1 MRNTG
6 HRLGASGTNLE
17 NTIEGLKNSL
27 ENHPGRRFRY
37 WEFDVRESSE
47 GSLFVFHDDHIRVGG
62 SLVETHTMNFGQIY
76 EAGLAMGRE
85 IPLFSEVCR
94 FLGDLDHAVMV
105 EIKHIFSEKARSEV
119 LDSVSGRE
127 NWKVMATPKRFEMS
141 FPTEIR
147 NYWAERFDK
156 SGVKLVRVGRHR
168 IDLFK
173 ASKSKLKWNFARPSW
188 LFGL

>member
-1 MRNTG
+1 
-6 HRLGASGTNLE
+6 
-17 NTIEGLKNSL
+17 
-27 ENHPGRRFRY
+27 
-37 WEFDVRESSE
+37 
-47 GSLFVFHDDHIRVGG
+47 
-62 SLVETHTMNFGQIY
+62 
-76 EAGLAMGRE
+76 
-85 IPLFSEVCR
+85 
-94 FLGDLDHAVMV
+94 
-105 EIKHIFSEKARSEV
+105 
-119 LDSVSGRE
+119 
-127 NWKVMATPKRFEMS
+127 MATPKRFEMS